1 VYIPGWTVQRINTA
15 FAQGGFPSLQMTMEY
30 NFGVRPDY
38 YVLINFWSF
47 VQVIDNMGGIN
58 VQVAKAHTDHRSG
71 HGQYSVS
78 AGSVR
83 MDGETALWYVR
94 SRYSTSDFDRTRR
107 QQEVIQAIFTK
118 MMSLDAVA
126 KAPQLFEIYKKNV
139 TTNLTFEAIAPLLP
153 MALQVKDSSRMSSYY
168 IGPAQVIAWRNSQGA
183 QVLLPI
189 REAVLQVMKQA
200 LKSE

>member
-1 VYIPGWTVQRINTA
+1 
-15 FAQGGFPSLQMTMEY
+15 
-30 NFGVRPDY
+30 
-38 YVLINFWSF
+38 
-47 VQVIDNMGGIN
+47 VIDNMGGIN